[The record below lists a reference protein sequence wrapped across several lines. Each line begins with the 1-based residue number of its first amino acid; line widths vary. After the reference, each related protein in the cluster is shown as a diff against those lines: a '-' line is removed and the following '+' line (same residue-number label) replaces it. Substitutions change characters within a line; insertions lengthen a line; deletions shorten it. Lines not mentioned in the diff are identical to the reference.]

1 MAYRRREMWFP
12 RSAEMWE
19 FHDCKYGAPGQK
31 RAPRRKATEEE
42 IKQHNRRNREK
53 KCRWKL
59 RANFTPDDIFVTC
72 TCRKDAR
79 PPDMDTMTK
88 MVSRMLRELRKH
100 YQAAGVEL
108 KWIRNIECG
117 TKGAWHVHI
126 VLNDVPDAIKAMKKA
141 WPHGNIVIRPMRAEG
156 DFQDLAAYLTKTP
169 ETDKSLKDA
178 RHWSSKNLLVPAPVE
193 RKYNHWKTFAEAEPR
208 MIPKGW
214 YVDKSSVYEGITKM
228 GYRFRRFQLFPLDDK
243 QRERHP
249 GKMIRAGN
257 VPDIEAEE
265 SG

>member
-1 MAYRRREMWFP
+1 M
-12 RSAEMWE
+12 
-19 FHDCKYGAPGQK
+19 
-31 RAPRRKATEEE
+31 
-42 IKQHNRRNREK
+42 
-53 KCRWKL
+53 
-59 RANFTPDDIFVTC
+59 
-72 TCRKDAR
+72 
-79 PPDMDTMTK
+79 
-88 MVSRMLRELRKH
+88 
-100 YQAAGVEL
+100 
-108 KWIRNIECG
+108 
-117 TKGAWHVHI
+117 HI

-249 GKMIRAGN
+249 GKMIRAGD